1 MKGKK
6 DQTHG
11 DVRMGTVGAEEQ
23 VLPAEGQSRPS
34 PTEPRARGAEAM
46 RQDVPAE
53 LEWGERGCVV
63 GGLED
68 HVGEQMKEV
77 SERDRDRDMENI
89 HKTQR

>member
-1 MKGKK
+1 
-6 DQTHG
+6 
-11 DVRMGTVGAEEQ
+11 MGTVGAEGQ
-23 VLPAEGQSRPS
+23 VLLAEGQSRPS
-34 PTEPRARGAEAM
+34 PTEPGARGAEAT

-53 LEWGERGCVV
+53 LERGERGWVV

-77 SERDRDRDMENI
+77 SERDRDTENI